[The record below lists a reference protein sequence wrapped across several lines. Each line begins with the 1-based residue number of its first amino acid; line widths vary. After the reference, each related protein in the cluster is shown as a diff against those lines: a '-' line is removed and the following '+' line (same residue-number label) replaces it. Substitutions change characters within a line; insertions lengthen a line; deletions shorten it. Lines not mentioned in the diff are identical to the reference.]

1 MSAFNGS
8 LIQDHHVSFG
18 QSSDRKLAMPGMTD
32 LAHYNHIQRQ
42 VQDLS
47 NPGGH
52 DDTASRQAEHEV
64 TFDAPLLQIEAEFPA
79 SIFA

>member
-1 MSAFNGS
+1 
-8 LIQDHHVSFG
+8 
-18 QSSDRKLAMPGMTD
+18 MTD
-32 LAHYNHIQRQ
+32 LADYNHIQRQ